1 VPANLAEE
9 EPVEIPGRIGPQ
21 AEASP
26 NHGSAAPIVILIPVY
41 DDWQASGMVIEH
53 LDRVLSQAGREAALL
68 LVDDGSTLPH
78 TALRITSPL
87 HAIRSIEVLK
97 LRRNLGHQ
105 RAICIGLSYLD
116 REYDCEAVV
125 VMDGDGEDDPGDVP
139 RLLERWEAE
148 GGQTIVF
155 AERTRRSEGLG
166 FRTAYACYKALH
178 RVLTGRGV
186 RVGNFSVLPRQRLR
200 SLVVVAELWSH
211 YAAAVFISRL
221 PFTMLPTRR
230 AERLAGRSA
239 MSFVAL
245 VTHGLGAIS
254 VFSEVVSV
262 RVLLAALYV
271 GVLTL
276 AGIFTVAGI
285 RLFTPWAIPGW
296 ATYTTGLL
304 VIVLLLVVM
313 FAFLFSFT
321 VLFYRKGAAMLPARD
336 YAFFIDDVHRLGS
349 GAGVVLGT
357 GGEANAVV

>member
-1 VPANLAEE
+1 
-9 EPVEIPGRIGPQ
+9 
-21 AEASP
+21 
-26 NHGSAAPIVILIPVY
+26 
-41 DDWQASGMVIEH
+41 
-53 LDRVLSQAGREAALL
+53 VL
-68 LVDDGSTLPH
+68 
-78 TALRITSPL
+78 TSPL
-87 HAIRSIEVLK
+87 QAIRAVEVLA

-116 REYDCEAVV
+116 QEYDCEAVV
-125 VMDGDGEDDPGDVP
+125 VMDGDGEDDPADVP

-148 GGQTIVF
+148 GRRTIVF

-166 FRTAYACYKALH
+166 FRAAYVCYKGLH
-178 RVLTGRGV
+178 RLLTGRGV

-230 AERLAGRSA
+230 AQRLAGRSS
-239 MSFVAL
+239 MNVVSL
-245 VTHGLGAIS
+245 VTHGLSAIS

-262 RVLLAALYV
+262 RVLLATLYLGLV
-271 GVLTL
+271 SV

-285 RLFTPWAIPGW
+285 RLLTPWAIPGW

-304 VIVLLLVVM
+304 LVMLLLVVM

-321 VLFYRKGAAMLPARD
+321 VLFYRKSAAMLPARD
-336 YAFFIDDVHRLGS
+336 YPLFIDGVHLLHARAASPTPSGESDVGL
-349 GAGVVLGT
+349 
-357 GGEANAVV
+357 